1 MSGMSGMDAGDPIRY
16 SSPRAVQE
24 LLDAEGLALKK
35 RWGQNFLL
43 DHHARKRIVDLLE
56 LGSAERVWEIGP
68 GIGTLTAELLRRGVT
83 VTAFEVD
90 QGMTRILTRLFPT
103 EKLRIVAGDVLK
115 TWHAVREEGERPA
128 AVVGNLPYRVAQSV
142 IGDLLEAEL
151 MPRQMV
157 FTVQREVAERIVA
170 HPGSKAYSGFSVLVQ
185 LAGSV
190 RKHFD
195 IAPGAFYPAPEVVS
209 SVCEIRPTGPAD
221 ATNLTGPTRA
231 ASGEAAAPALSA
243 VASVVRAAFHSRR
256 KTIWNNLLR
265 AHGSVGREA
274 LRGALDRAD
283 IDPGVRAEELSPER
297 FRRLAAALGEE
308 PSR

>member
-43 DHHARKRIVDLLE
+43 DPQARKRIVDLLE
-56 LGSAERVWEIGP
+56 LGSSDRVWEIGP

-103 EKLRIVAGDVLK
+103 EQLRIVAGDVLK
-115 TWHAVREEGERPA
+115 TWHAVRDEGERPA

-142 IGDLLEAEL
+142 IGELLEAEL

-209 SVCEIRPTGPAD
+209 SVCEIRPTSAE
-221 ATNLTGPTRA
+221 
-231 ASGEAAAPALSA
+231 SGEAAAPPLSA
-243 VASVVRAAFHSRR
+243 VASVVRAAFHARR

-265 AHGSVGREA
+265 AHGSVGRDA
-274 LRGALDRAD
+274 LRAALDRAEV
-283 IDPGVRAEELSPER
+283 DPGVRAEELSPER

-308 PSR
+308 SSR

>member
-1 MSGMSGMDAGDPIRY
+1 
-16 SSPRAVQE
+16 
-24 LLDAEGLALKK
+24 LDAEGLALKK

-43 DHHARKRIVDLLE
+43 DQQARTRIVDLLE
-56 LGSAERVWEIGP
+56 LGSEERVWEIGP
-68 GIGTLTAELLRRGVT
+68 GIGTLTAELLRRDCA

-90 QGMTRILTRLFPT
+90 QGMTRVLSRLFPT

-115 TWHAVREEGERPA
+115 TWHAMREKGERPV

-151 MPRQMV
+151 RPRQMV

-170 HPGSKAYSGFSVLVQ
+170 RPGSKAYSGFSVLVQ

-209 SVCEIRPTGPAD
+209 SVCEIRPTI
-221 ATNLTGPTRA
+221 PTSA
-231 ASGEAAAPALSA
+231 ESGEDAPPSLAA

-265 AHGSVGREA
+265 AHAEAGRDT
-274 LRGALDRAD
+274 LRAALDRAD

-297 FRRLAAALGEE
+297 FRRLAAALGEVRE
-308 PSR
+308 R

>member
-1 MSGMSGMDAGDPIRY
+1 MCAMSGMSGMDAGDPIRY

-56 LGSAERVWEIGP
+56 LGSNDRVWEIGP

-115 TWHAVREEGERPA
+115 TWHAAREEGERPA

-142 IGDLLEAEL
+142 IGELLEAEL
-151 MPRQMV
+151 RTRQMV

-209 SVCEIRPTGPAD
+209 SVCEIRPT
-221 ATNLTGPTRA
+221 RA

-274 LRGALDRAD
+274 LRAALDRAE
-283 IDPGVRAEELSPER
+283 IDPDVRAEELSPER